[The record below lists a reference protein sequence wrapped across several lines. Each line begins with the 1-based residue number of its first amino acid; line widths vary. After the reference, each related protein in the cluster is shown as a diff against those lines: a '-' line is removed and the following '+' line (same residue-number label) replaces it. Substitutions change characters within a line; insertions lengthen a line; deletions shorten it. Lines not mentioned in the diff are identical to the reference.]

1 MSMNRF
7 TLVRRNLWRKP
18 IRTVF
23 TMLAVLVVFFL
34 FTVLEG
40 MRIALSLSDVG
51 AEAEERL
58 LTSHKVS
65 LIMMLPEAYQSR
77 IARLP
82 GVAAVSHGT
91 WFGARYQDNPEFAQ
105 YPVEAEEYLALNPEI
120 KLSDQQKAAWLA
132 NRGGAIVGRPVA
144 AQYGWEIGD
153 RVPLRSSIWTRSNGS
168 DVWEFDIE
176 GIFDDTDA
184 GMNAGVLLFHY
195 DYFEEARAF
204 GKGTVGWYVSK
215 GDGSLR
221 LEDLVASI
229 DAEFA
234 NSPAETK
241 TKSEAAFAQEYAKQ
255 FGNIGLIVTLI
266 LSAVVFMILL
276 VTGHTMAQSV
286 RERVHEMG
294 VLKTLGFTSGSI
306 FRLTV
311 LEGLLLVLPVGL
323 LAMLLGWGFLSW
335 LAGAM
340 GALFPAGLRIGTS
353 SVALGLGLMLAIG
366 LGSVLPPVIR
376 ALRLDIVALLR
387 TT

>member
-1 MSMNRF
+1 MNRF
-7 TLVRRNLWRKP
+7 TLIWRNLWRKP

-34 FTVLEG
+34 FTLLEG
-40 MRIALSLSDVG
+40 LRIAFSLSDVG
-51 AEAEERL
+51 PAAQERL

-65 LIMMLPEAYQSR
+65 LIMMLPIAYESR
-77 IARLP
+77 IARLA
-82 GVAAVSHGT
+82 GVEAVSHGT

-105 YPVEAEEYLALNPEI
+105 YPVEAEQYLALNPEI
-120 KLSDQQKAAWLA
+120 KLDEEQKQAWQG
-132 NRGGAIVGRPVA
+132 NRMGAIVGRPVA
-144 AQYGWEIGD
+144 NQYGWQLGD

-184 GMNAGVLLFHY
+184 GMNAGVVLFHY
-195 DYFEEARAF
+195 DYFDEARAF
-204 GKGTVGWYVSK
+204 GKGTIGWYVSK
-215 GDGSLR
+215 GDGSMSI
-221 LEDLVASI
+221 EDLMASI
-229 DAEFA
+229 DAEFE

-241 TKSEAAFAQEYAKQ
+241 TNTEAAFAQEYAQQ

-286 RERVHEMG
+286 RERIHEMG

-311 LEGLLLVLPVGL
+311 LEGLLLILPVGI
-323 LAMLLGWGFLSW
+323 LAMALGWGALTVV
-335 LAGAM
+335 AGTMGAM
-340 GALFPAGLRIGTS
+340 FPAGLHIGAFSIT
-353 SVALGLGLMLAIG
+353 LGLALMLAIS

>member
-1 MSMNRF
+1 MNRF
-7 TLVRRNLWRKP
+7 TLIWRNLWRKP

-34 FTVLEG
+34 FTLLEG
-40 MRIALSLSDVG
+40 LRIAFSLSDVG
-51 AEAEERL
+51 PAAQERL

-65 LIMMLPEAYQSR
+65 LIMMLPIAYESR
-77 IARLP
+77 IARLS
-82 GVAAVSHGT
+82 GIEAVSHGT

-105 YPVEAEEYLALNPEI
+105 YPVEAEQYLALNPEI
-120 KLSDQQKAAWLA
+120 KLDENQKQAWLG
-132 NRGGAIVGRPVA
+132 NRMGAIVGRPVA
-144 AQYGWEIGD
+144 NQYGWQLGD
-153 RVPLRSSIWTRSNGS
+153 RVPLRSSIWTRNNGS
-168 DVWEFDIE
+168 NVWEFDIE

-184 GMNAGVLLFHY
+184 GMNAGVVLFHY
-195 DYFEEARAF
+195 DYFDEARAF
-204 GKGTVGWYVSK
+204 GKGTIGWYVTK
-215 GDGSLR
+215 GDGSMPI
-221 LEDLVASI
+221 EDVMASI
-229 DAEFA
+229 DAEFE

-241 TKSEAAFAQEYAKQ
+241 TKTEAAFAQAYAQQ

-286 RERVHEMG
+286 RERIHEMG

-311 LEGLLLVLPVGL
+311 LEGLLLVLPVGI
-323 LAMLLGWGFLSW
+323 LAMLLGWGALTVV
-335 LAGAM
+335 AGTMGAM
-340 GALFPAGLRIGTS
+340 FPAGLQIGAFSIT
-353 SVALGLGLMLAIG
+353 LGLALMLAIA

>member
-1 MSMNRF
+1 MNRF
-7 TLVRRNLWRKP
+7 TLIWRNLWRKP

-23 TMLAVLVVFFL
+23 TMLAILVVFFL
-34 FTVLEG
+34 FTLLEG
-40 MRIALSLSDVG
+40 LRIAFSLSDVG
-51 AEAEERL
+51 PAAEERL
-58 LTSHKVS
+58 LSSHKVS
-65 LIMMLPEAYQSR
+65 LIMMLPVAYESR
-77 IARLP
+77 IARL
-82 GVAAVSHGT
+82 GGIEAVSHGT

-105 YPVEAEEYLALNPEI
+105 YPVVAEQYLALNPEI
-120 KLSDQQKAAWLA
+120 KLDEEQKQAWLG
-132 NRGGAIVGRPVA
+132 NRMGAIVGRPVA
-144 AQYGWEIGD
+144 NEYGWKVGD
-153 RVPLRSSIWTRSNGS
+153 RVPLKSSIWTRNNGS

-184 GMNAGVLLFHY
+184 GMNAGVVLFHY
-195 DYFEEARAF
+195 DYFDEARAF

-215 GDGSLR
+215 GDGSVPLNE
-221 LEDLVASI
+221 LMDSI

-241 TKSEAAFAQEYAKQ
+241 TNTEAAFAQEYAQQ

-266 LSAVVFMILL
+266 LAAVVFMILL

-286 RERVHEMG
+286 RERIHEMG

-306 FRLTV
+306 FGLTV
-311 LEGLLLVLPVGL
+311 VEGLLLVLPVGI
-323 LAMLLGWGFLSW
+323 LAMALGWGALI
-335 LAGAM
+335 LVAGMMGAM
-340 GALFPAGLRIGTS
+340 FPAGLHIGTYS
-353 SVALGLGLMLAIG
+353 IVLGLALMLAIS

>member
-1 MSMNRF
+1 MNRF
-7 TLVRRNLWRKP
+7 TLIWRNLWRKP

-34 FTVLEG
+34 FTLLEG
-40 MRIALSLSDVG
+40 LRIAFSLSDVG
-51 AEAEERL
+51 AAAQERL

-65 LIMMLPEAYQSR
+65 LIMMLPIAYESR
-77 IARLP
+77 IARLS
-82 GVAAVSHGT
+82 GIEAVSHGT

-105 YPVEAEEYLALNPEI
+105 YPVEAEQYLALNPEI
-120 KLSDQQKAAWLA
+120 KLDEGQKQAWLG
-132 NRGGAIVGRPVA
+132 NRMGAIVGRPVA
-144 AQYGWEIGD
+144 NQYGWQLGD
-153 RVPLRSSIWTRSNGS
+153 RVPLRSSIWTRNNGS
-168 DVWEFDIE
+168 NVWEFDIE

-184 GMNAGVLLFHY
+184 GMNAGVVLFHY
-195 DYFEEARAF
+195 DYFDEARAF
-204 GKGTVGWYVSK
+204 GKGTIGWYVTK
-215 GDGSLR
+215 GDGSMPI
-221 LEDLVASI
+221 EDLMASI
-229 DAEFA
+229 DAEFE

-241 TKSEAAFAQEYAKQ
+241 TKTEAAFAQEYAKQ

-286 RERVHEMG
+286 RERIHEMG

-311 LEGLLLVLPVGL
+311 LEGLLLVLPVGI
-323 LAMLLGWGFLSW
+323 LAMLLGWGALTVV
-335 LAGAM
+335 AGTMGAM
-340 GALFPAGLRIGTS
+340 FPAGLQIGAFSIT
-353 SVALGLGLMLAIG
+353 LGLALMLAIS
-366 LGSVLPPVIR
+366 LGAVLPPVIR

>member
-1 MSMNRF
+1 MNRF
-7 TLVRRNLWRKP
+7 TLIWRNLWRKP

-34 FTVLEG
+34 FTLLEG
-40 MRIALSLSDVG
+40 LRIAFSLSDVG
-51 AEAEERL
+51 PAAQERL

-65 LIMMLPEAYQSR
+65 LIMMLPIAYESR

-82 GVAAVSHGT
+82 GVEAVSHGT

-105 YPVEAEEYLALNPEI
+105 YPVEAEQYLALNPEI
-120 KLSDQQKAAWLA
+120 KLDEGQKQAWLG
-132 NRGGAIVGRPVA
+132 NRMGAIVGRPVA
-144 AQYGWEIGD
+144 NQYGWQLGD
-153 RVPLRSSIWTRSNGS
+153 RVPLRSSIWTRNNGS

-184 GMNAGVLLFHY
+184 GMNAGVVLFHY
-195 DYFEEARAF
+195 DYFDEARAF
-204 GKGTVGWYVSK
+204 GKGTIGWYVSK
-215 GDGSLR
+215 GNGSMPI
-221 LEDLVASI
+221 EDVMASI
-229 DAEFA
+229 DAEFE

-241 TKSEAAFAQEYAKQ
+241 TNTEAAFAQEYAQQ

-286 RERVHEMG
+286 RERIHEMG

-311 LEGLLLVLPVGL
+311 LEGLLLVLPVGI
-323 LAMLLGWGFLSW
+323 LAMLLGWGALT
-335 LAGAM
+335 LVAGTMGAM
-340 GALFPAGLRIGTS
+340 FPAGLQIGAFSIT
-353 SVALGLGLMLAIG
+353 LGLALMLAIS
-366 LGSVLPPVIR
+366 LGSVLPPVIL

>member
-1 MSMNRF
+1 MNRF
-7 TLVRRNLWRKP
+7 TLIWRNLWRKP

-34 FTVLEG
+34 FTLLEG
-40 MRIALSLSDVG
+40 LRIAFSLSDVG
-51 AEAEERL
+51 PAAQERL

-65 LIMMLPEAYQSR
+65 LIMMLPIAYESR

-82 GVAAVSHGT
+82 GLEAVSHGT

-120 KLSDQQKAAWLA
+120 KLDEGQKQAWLG
-132 NRGGAIVGRPVA
+132 NRMGAIVGRPVA
-144 AQYGWEIGD
+144 NQYGWQLGD
-153 RVPLRSSIWTRSNGS
+153 RVPLRSSIWTRNNGS

-184 GMNAGVLLFHY
+184 GMNAGVVLFHY
-195 DYFEEARAF
+195 DYFDEARAF
-204 GKGTVGWYVSK
+204 GKGTIGWYVSK
-215 GDGSLR
+215 GNGSMPI
-221 LEDLVASI
+221 EDVMASI
-229 DAEFA
+229 DAEFE

-241 TKSEAAFAQEYAKQ
+241 TNTEAAFAQEYAQQ

-286 RERVHEMG
+286 RERIHEMG

-311 LEGLLLVLPVGL
+311 LEGLLLVLPVGI
-323 LAMLLGWGFLSW
+323 LAMLLGWGALT
-335 LAGAM
+335 LVAGTMGAM
-340 GALFPAGLRIGTS
+340 FPAGLQIGAFSIT
-353 SVALGLGLMLAIG
+353 LGLALMLAIS
-366 LGSVLPPVIR
+366 LGSVLPPVIL

>member
-1 MSMNRF
+1 MNRF
-7 TLVRRNLWRKP
+7 TLIWRNLWRKP

-23 TMLAVLVVFFL
+23 TMLAILVVFFL

-40 MRIALSLSDVG
+40 LRIAFSLSNVG

-77 IARLP
+77 IARLS
-82 GVAAVSHGT
+82 GIEAVSHAT

-105 YPVEAEEYLALNPEI
+105 YPVEAEQYLALNPEI
-120 KLSDQQKAAWLA
+120 TLEEGQKQAWLG

-144 AQYGWEIGD
+144 TQYGWQVGD
-153 RVPLRSSIWTRSNGS
+153 RVPLKSSIWTRSNGS

-176 GIFDDTDA
+176 GIFEDTSN
-184 GMNAGVLLFHY
+184 GMNSGVLLFHY
-195 DYFEEARAF
+195 DYFEEARGW

-215 GDGSLR
+215 GDGTVPLDSLM
-221 LEDLVASI
+221 AAI
-229 DAEFA
+229 DQEFA

-241 TKSEAAFAQEYAKQ
+241 TTTEEAFAQQYAKQ

-266 LSAVVFMILL
+266 LAAVVFMILL

-286 RERVHEMG
+286 RERIHEMG
-294 VLKTLGFTSGSI
+294 VLKTLGFTSGTL

-311 LEGLLLVLPVGL
+311 LEGLLLVLPVGI
-323 LAMLLGWGFLSW
+323 LAMVLGWLTLSFV
-335 LAGAM
+335 AGIM
-340 GALFPAGLRIGTS
+340 GSMFPGGLRIGEYS
-353 SVALGLGLMLAIG
+353 ILLGLALMLAIT

>member
-1 MSMNRF
+1 MNRF
-7 TLVRRNLWRKP
+7 TLIWRNLWRKP

-34 FTVLEG
+34 FTLLEG
-40 MRIALSLSDVG
+40 LRIAFSLSDVG
-51 AEAEERL
+51 AAAQERL

-65 LIMMLPEAYQSR
+65 LIMMLPIAYESR
-77 IARLP
+77 IARLS
-82 GVAAVSHGT
+82 GIEAVSHGT

-120 KLSDQQKAAWLA
+120 KLDEGQKQAWLG
-132 NRGGAIVGRPVA
+132 NRMGAIVGRPVA
-144 AQYGWEIGD
+144 NQYGWQLGD
-153 RVPLRSSIWTRSNGS
+153 RVPLRSSIWTRNNGS
-168 DVWEFDIE
+168 NVWEFDIE

-184 GMNAGVLLFHY
+184 GMNAGVVLFHY
-195 DYFEEARAF
+195 DYFDEARAF
-204 GKGTVGWYVSK
+204 GKGTIGWYVTK
-215 GDGSLR
+215 GDGSMPI
-221 LEDLVASI
+221 EDVMASI
-229 DAEFA
+229 DAEFE

-241 TKSEAAFAQEYAKQ
+241 TKTEAAFAQEYAKQ

-286 RERVHEMG
+286 RERIHEMG

-311 LEGLLLVLPVGL
+311 LEGLLLVLPVGI
-323 LAMLLGWGFLSW
+323 LAMLLGWGALTVV
-335 LAGAM
+335 AGAM
-340 GALFPAGLRIGTS
+340 GAMFPAGLQIGAFSIT
-353 SVALGLGLMLAIG
+353 LGLALMLAIS
-366 LGSVLPPVIR
+366 LGAVLPPVIR

>member
-1 MSMNRF
+1 MNRF
-7 TLVRRNLWRKP
+7 TLIWRNLWRKP
-18 IRTVF
+18 LRTVF

-40 MRIALSLSDVG
+40 LRIAFSLSDVG
-51 AEAEERL
+51 VEAQERL

-65 LIMMLPEAYQSR
+65 LIMMLPVAYQER

-82 GVAAVSHGT
+82 GVDSVSHGT

-105 YPVEAEEYLALNPEI
+105 YPVVAEEYLALNPEI
-120 KLSDQQKAAWLA
+120 KLSGAQREAWLA
-132 NRGGAIVGRPVA
+132 NRGGAIVGRPLA
-144 AQYGWEIGD
+144 TQYGWELGD
-153 RVPLRSSIWTRSNGS
+153 MVPLRSSIWSRNDGS
-168 DVWEFDIE
+168 HVWEFEIE

-184 GMNAGVLLFHY
+184 GMNAGVVLFHY
-195 DYFEEARAF
+195 DYFDEARAF

-215 GDGSLR
+215 GNGSMPV
-221 LEDLVASI
+221 EDLMASI

-241 TKSEAAFAQEYAKQ
+241 TNTEAAFAQEYAQQ
-255 FGNIGLIVTLI
+255 FGNVGLIVTLI

-286 RERVHEMG
+286 RERIHEMG

-311 LEGLLLVLPVGL
+311 LEGLLLVLPVGI
-323 LAMLLGWGFLSW
+323 LAMALGWGTLTF
-335 LAGAM
+335 LAGMM
-340 GALFPAGLRIGTS
+340 GAMFPGGLHIGTY
-353 SVALGLGLMLAIG
+353 SVVLGLVLMLAIS

>member
-1 MSMNRF
+1 MNRF
-7 TLVRRNLWRKP
+7 TLIWRNLWRKP

-23 TMLAVLVVFFL
+23 TMLAILVVFFL
-34 FTVLEG
+34 FTLLEG
-40 MRIALSLSDVG
+40 LRIAFSLSDVG
-51 AEAEERL
+51 PAAEERL

-65 LIMMLPEAYQSR
+65 LIMMLPIAYETR

-82 GVAAVSHGT
+82 GIEAVSHGT
-91 WFGARYQDNPEFAQ
+91 WFGARFQDNPEFAN
-105 YPVEAEEYLALNPEI
+105 YPVEAEQYLALSPEI
-120 KLSDQQKAAWLA
+120 KLDEEQKQAWLA
-132 NRGGAIVGRPVA
+132 NRMGAIVGRPVA
-144 AQYGWEIGD
+144 NQYGWQVGD
-153 RVPLRSSIWTRSNGS
+153 RVPLKSSIWSRSDGS

-195 DYFEEARAF
+195 DYFDESRAF
-204 GKGTVGWYVSK
+204 GKGTIGWYTSR
-215 GDGSLR
+215 GDGSVPVDQLM
-221 LEDLVASI
+221 ASI

-241 TKSEAAFAQEYAKQ
+241 TNTEAAFAQEYAKQ

-266 LSAVVFMILL
+266 LAAVVFMILL

-286 RERVHEMG
+286 RERIHEMG

-311 LEGLLLVLPVGL
+311 LEGLLLVLPVGV
-323 LAMLLGWGFLSW
+323 LAMALGWGALIVV
-335 LAGAM
+335 AGVMGAM
-340 GALFPAGLRIGTS
+340 FPAGLHIGAYS
-353 SVALGLGLMLAIG
+353 IVLGLALMLAIS

>member
-1 MSMNRF
+1 MNRF
-7 TLVRRNLWRKP
+7 TLIWRNLWRKP

-23 TMLAVLVVFFL
+23 TMLAILVVFFL

-40 MRIALSLSDVG
+40 LRIALSLSDVG
-51 AEAEERL
+51 PAAEERL
-58 LTSHKVS
+58 LSSHKVS
-65 LIMMLPEAYQSR
+65 LIMMLPVAYESR
-77 IARLP
+77 IARL
-82 GVAAVSHGT
+82 GGIEAVSHGT

-105 YPVEAEEYLALNPEI
+105 YPVVAEQYLALNPEI
-120 KLSDQQKAAWLA
+120 KLDEEQRQAWLG
-132 NRGGAIVGRPVA
+132 NRMGAIVGRPVA
-144 AQYGWEIGD
+144 NQYGWKLGD
-153 RVPLRSSIWTRSNGS
+153 RVPLRSSIWTRNNGS

-184 GMNAGVLLFHY
+184 GMNAGVVLFHY
-195 DYFEEARAF
+195 DYFDEARAF

-215 GDGSLR
+215 GDGSVPLNE
-221 LEDLVASI
+221 LMDSI

-241 TKSEAAFAQEYAKQ
+241 TNTEAAFAQEYAQQ

-266 LSAVVFMILL
+266 LAAVVFMILL

-286 RERVHEMG
+286 RERIHEMG

-306 FRLTV
+306 FGLTV
-311 LEGLLLVLPVGL
+311 VEGLLLVLPVGI
-323 LAMLLGWGFLSW
+323 LAMALGWGALI
-335 LAGAM
+335 LVAGIMGAM
-340 GALFPAGLRIGTS
+340 FPAGLHIGTYS
-353 SVALGLGLMLAIG
+353 IVLGLALMLAIS

>member
-1 MSMNRF
+1 MNRF
-7 TLVRRNLWRKP
+7 TLIWRNLWRKP

-23 TMLAVLVVFFL
+23 TMLAILVVFFL
-34 FTVLEG
+34 FTLLEG
-40 MRIALSLSDVG
+40 LRIAFSLSDVG
-51 AEAEERL
+51 AAAEERL
-58 LTSHKVS
+58 LSSHKVS
-65 LIMMLPEAYQSR
+65 LIMMLPVAYESR
-77 IARLP
+77 IARLG
-82 GVAAVSHGT
+82 GVEAVSHGT

-105 YPVEAEEYLALNPEI
+105 YPVVAEQYLALNPEI
-120 KLSDQQKAAWLA
+120 KLDEEQRQAWLG
-132 NRGGAIVGRPVA
+132 NRMGAIVGRPVA
-144 AQYGWEIGD
+144 NQYGWEVGD
-153 RVPLRSSIWTRSNGS
+153 RVPLKSSIWTRNNGS

-184 GMNAGVLLFHY
+184 GMNAGVVLFHY
-195 DYFEEARAF
+195 DYFDEARAF

-215 GDGSLR
+215 GDGSVPLNE
-221 LEDLVASI
+221 LMDSI

-241 TKSEAAFAQEYAKQ
+241 TNTEAAFAQEYAQQ

-266 LSAVVFMILL
+266 LAAVVFMILL

-286 RERVHEMG
+286 RERIHEMG

-306 FRLTV
+306 FSLTV
-311 LEGLLLVLPVGL
+311 VEGLLLVLPVGI
-323 LAMLLGWGFLSW
+323 LAMVLGWGA
-335 LAGAM
+335 LALVAGFMGAM
-340 GALFPAGLRIGTS
+340 FPAGLHIGTYS
-353 SVALGLGLMLAIG
+353 IVLGLALMLAIS

>member
-1 MSMNRF
+1 MNRF
-7 TLVRRNLWRKP
+7 TLIWRNLWRKP

-23 TMLAVLVVFFL
+23 TMLAILVVFFL
-34 FTVLEG
+34 FTLLEG
-40 MRIALSLSDVG
+40 LRIAFSLSDVG
-51 AEAEERL
+51 AAAEERL
-58 LTSHKVS
+58 LSSHKVS
-65 LIMMLPEAYQSR
+65 LIMMLPVAYESR
-77 IARLP
+77 IARLG
-82 GVAAVSHGT
+82 GVEAVSHGT

-105 YPVEAEEYLALNPEI
+105 YPVVAEQYLALNPEI
-120 KLSDQQKAAWLA
+120 KLDEEQRQAWLG
-132 NRGGAIVGRPVA
+132 NRMGAIVGRPVA
-144 AQYGWEIGD
+144 NQYGWEVGD
-153 RVPLRSSIWTRSNGS
+153 RVPLKSSIWTRNNGS

-184 GMNAGVLLFHY
+184 GMNAGVVLFHY
-195 DYFEEARAF
+195 DYFDEARAF

-215 GDGSLR
+215 GDGSVPLNE
-221 LEDLVASI
+221 LMDSI

-241 TKSEAAFAQEYAKQ
+241 TNTEAAFAQEYAQQ

-266 LSAVVFMILL
+266 LAAVVFMILL

-286 RERVHEMG
+286 RERIHEMG

-306 FRLTV
+306 FSLTV
-311 LEGLLLVLPVGL
+311 VEGLLLVLPVGI
-323 LAMLLGWGFLSW
+323 LAMALGWGA
-335 LAGAM
+335 LALIAGMMGAM
-340 GALFPAGLRIGTS
+340 FPAGLHIGTYS
-353 SVALGLGLMLAIG
+353 IVLGLALMLAIS